1 MMEPR
6 TLEFIAASCQGQL
19 VTGERSACVSRVCTD
34 SRLAKPGDLFVAIKG
49 DRFDGHDYA
58 GQALGQGAVAA
69 LVNRSRLGQAEVA
82 PAIHVDETRQA
93 LGQLAARYRQD
104 FDTPV
109 IAIGGSNGKT
119 TTKDILAT
127 LLGQRFE
134 TLSSEASFNNDIGV
148 PLTLLRLQETHRAA
162 VVEVGSNHPGE
173 MQSLLSIVRPTIGVL
188 TSIGR
193 EHLEFFG
200 DLDGVLREEGALAEA
215 LPEEGCLFVNG
226 DIEGL
231 GAIIER
237 CRARVVTVGES
248 EVCDWQLARV
258 TPDREGTEFEII
270 SPKGDR
276 NGVHRVNLLGR
287 HNAQNAAI
295 AMAVAAELGL
305 SQEELNQG
313 LQDCR
318 PASMRMQT
326 QTLGGVCVIN
336 DAYNSNPD
344 SLQAALETLKSFPVR
359 GKVIAVLGDMA
370 ELGES
375 SEPAHSEAGEQ
386 VAKLGLN
393 GLIAVGQWGDV
404 MVRAAQGA
412 GLANVAAFEDAA
424 HAGKALAMKL
434 TPGDV
439 VLVKGSRS
447 AKLERVLGALREELQ
462 P

>member
-226 DIEGL
+226 AIEG
-231 GAIIER
+231 GSR
-237 CRARVVTVGES
+237 RVATGS
-248 EVCDWQLARV
+248 WPGSRR
-258 TPDREGTEFEII
+258 T
-270 SPKGDR
+270 
-276 NGVHRVNLLGR
+276 GR
-287 HNAQNAAI
+287 GQN
-295 AMAVAAELGL
+295 
-305 SQEELNQG
+305 
-313 LQDCR
+313 
-318 PASMRMQT
+318 
-326 QTLGGVCVIN
+326 
-336 DAYNSNPD
+336 
-344 SLQAALETLKSFPVR
+344 LKSFRRREIGTEYTVSTCWA
-359 GKVIAVLGDMA
+359 VI
-370 ELGES
+370 
-375 SEPAHSEAGEQ
+375 
-386 VAKLGLN
+386 
-393 GLIAVGQWGDV
+393 
-404 MVRAAQGA
+404 
-412 GLANVAAFEDAA
+412 
-424 HAGKALAMKL
+424 
-434 TPGDV
+434 TPRM
-439 VLVKGSRS
+439 LRS
-447 AKLERVLGALREELQ
+447 PWRLRRNWA
-462 P
+462 

>member
-104 FDTPV
+104 FDTPI

-127 LLGQRFE
+127 LLGQRVE

-215 LPEEGCLFVNG
+215 LSEEGCLFVNG

-248 EVCDWQLARV
+248 EGCDWQLARCLLY
-258 TPDREGTEFEII
+258 T
-270 SPKGDR
+270 SPSPRDG
-276 NGVHRVNLLGR
+276 LL
-287 HNAQNAAI
+287 
-295 AMAVAAELGL
+295 
-305 SQEELNQG
+305 S
-313 LQDCR
+313 
-318 PASMRMQT
+318 RM
-326 QTLGGVCVIN
+326 
-336 DAYNSNPD
+336 P
-344 SLQAALETLKSFPVR
+344 
-359 GKVIAVLGDMA
+359 
-370 ELGES
+370 S
-375 SEPAHSEAGEQ
+375 SA
-386 VAKLGLN
+386 
-393 GLIAVGQWGDV
+393 
-404 MVRAAQGA
+404 
-412 GLANVAAFEDAA
+412 
-424 HAGKALAMKL
+424 
-434 TPGDV
+434 
-439 VLVKGSRS
+439 
-447 AKLERVLGALREELQ
+447 
-462 P
+462 